1 MQIGTKKLR
10 VPACVRRSTILGF
23 RLPGA
28 SCEKAR
34 RDAEKGFSLIEVVL
48 ALVVLLVALLG
59 VFLAFTWAI
68 IYNAGNNS
76 RSQALAIMQQQVE
89 KMRSG
94 KFTPTVIDSALSGG
108 VQPVKTVILP
118 NNNRFRVNI
127 VVDDDPFAAGVQV
140 DNTTTV
146 KEVTVAVS
154 LDRPTPG
161 WQASV
166 PAVVILRRVRAN

>member
-1 MQIGTKKLR
+1 MQVGPSKP
-10 VPACVRRSTILGF
+10 PAFDRVRRLKRFAF
-23 RLPGA
+23 RQGA
-28 SCEKAR
+28 NTKVALLQSE
-34 RDAEKGFSLIEVVL
+34 DGFSLIEVVL

-68 IYNAGNNS
+68 IYNSGNNS
-76 RSQALAIMQQQVE
+76 RSQALAISQQQVE

-94 KFTPTVIDSALSGG
+94 KFTPTVIDPTLSGG
-108 VQPVKTVILP
+108 VHPVKIVTLP

-127 VVDDDPFAAGVQV
+127 AVDDDPFTAGVQV

-146 KEVTVAVS
+146 KEITVAVS

-161 WQASV
+161 WQSSV